1 METVTS
7 KKTHEFGKLLSLSS
21 STRRPFYEESY
32 LYHFGIHL
40 GGYICFLSALD
51 DASCKQIP
59 EIISKLAEIR
69 SEVTNITETVYK
81 VKIAF
86 AQLASRYLFF
96 AAGEKC

>member
-1 METVTS
+1 MNLASFFRFLVQQ
-7 KKTHEFGKLLSLSS
+7 GPLLV
-21 STRRPFYEESY
+21 SY
-32 LYHFGIHL
+32 LYHFRIHL
-40 GGYICFLSALD
+40 GVYICFLSALD
-51 DASCKQIP
+51 DAPCKQIP

-96 AAGEKC
+96 AAGEKS

>member
-1 METVTS
+1 MNLARFFRFLVQQADLS
-7 KKTHEFGKLLSLSS
+7 IKKGPLLV
-21 STRRPFYEESY
+21 SY
-32 LYHFGIHL
+32 LYHFKIHL

-51 DASCKQIP
+51 DASCKRIP

-96 AAGEKC
+96 AAGEKS